1 MFTIIRRWRDRITG
15 REEQRRAIL
24 REGEAERIRK
34 NMHEAANRIHY
45 LEISADL
52 MRRKV
57 ESKNEDRQ

>member
-1 MFTIIRRWRDRITG
+1 MLTIIRRWRDRITG
-15 REEQRRAIL
+15 RDEKRLAIL
-24 REGEAERIRK
+24 RESEAERIRK